1 MRGRTTVENIRKYII
16 KYFFFIRC
24 TVVQRRFVF
33 FFHIFLVFFA
43 LFQIKKKKSTVEIN
57 VFNKKKSM
65 ATFKDKWKNA
75 VSNSSTGKL
84 DTCSSLATGSCISTK
99 SESGWFTKRN
109 LYLGAMAMVVA
120 YVAYRAYL
128 YYQEWKDKKEK
139 DLRQVEL
146 DDSKHN
152 STEWGD
158 FFAAEQQ
165 PLEQLDS
172 DEDNDEPTTAPPPPP
187 DDPKFTKLSSN

>member
-16 KYFFFIRC
+16 KYFFLY
-24 TVVQRRFVF
+24 VVPLYNDVLF
-33 FFHIFLVFFA
+33 FFSYLVFFA

-65 ATFKDKWKNA
+65 MTFKDKWKNA
-75 VSNSSTGKL
+75 VSNSGKL
-84 DTCSSLATGSCISTK
+84 DTCSSLATGSCISIK

-128 YYQEWKDKKEK
+128 YYQEWKEKKEK

-165 PLEQLDS
+165 PLEQLDN

>member
-1 MRGRTTVENIRKYII
+1 MKYII
-16 KYFFFIRC
+16 FFFIRC
-24 TVVQRRFVF
+24 TVVPLYNDVLF
-33 FFHIFLVFFA
+33 FFSYLVFFA
-43 LFQIKKKKSTVEIN
+43 LFQIKKKKS
-57 VFNKKKSM
+57 M
-65 ATFKDKWKNA
+65 ATFKDKWNA

-128 YYQEWKDKKEK
+128 YYQEWKEKKEK

-172 DEDNDEPTTAPPPPP
+172 DEDIDEPTTAPPPPP